1 MDYKTEVQSKL
12 DLLRSLMADH
22 GLDALWLRRI
32 DNFAWLTGGIDT
44 AVNVADIAGGPGIL
58 VTPDAATVWT
68 NRIEA
73 PRLDADGLGARG
85 FDLHVSPWEAEEAP
99 RLAARFGTDI
109 ALAGASDVGSD
120 LQHLRLAM
128 GANEQARFRAL
139 GADCAQAMD
148 AAIKRVKPGQTEA
161 EIGGGVAQE
170 LRHFN
175 ITPVV
180 VLIATDE
187 RIFKFRHP
195 LPTLKRLDKYAM
207 LVLCGRRE
215 GLVCSVT
222 RLVHFG
228 PIDDDLRHRIEAC
241 AEVDAHVTAASRPGK
256 TLDEMF
262 HIITDAYAAVGF
274 PDEWQLHHQ
283 GGLAAY
289 NPREI
294 IATPGDATV
303 LKAGMIGAWN
313 PSITGSKVEDTIL
326 ITNGAPEILTAIPGW
341 PVKSFTI
348 DGVTYARPLILE
360 K

>member
-12 DLLRSLMADH
+12 DQLRSLMADH

-44 AVNVADIAGGPGIL
+44 AINVADIVGGPSIL
-58 VTPDAATVWT
+58 VTPEAATVWT

-73 PRLDADGLGARG
+73 HRLDADGLSARG
-85 FDLHVSPWEAEEAP
+85 FELHVSAWEAEETP
-99 RLAARFGTDI
+99 RLAARSGTDI
-109 ALAGASDVGSD
+109 AQAGASDIGSD
-120 LQHLRLAM
+120 LQQLRLTL
-128 GANEQARFRAL
+128 GDNEQARFRAL
-139 GADCAQAMD
+139 GADCATAMD

-161 EIGGGVAQE
+161 EIGGGVAE
-170 LRHFN
+170 ALRRFN

-187 RIFKFRHP
+187 RIFQFRHP
-195 LPTLKRLDKYAM
+195 LPTTKTLDKYAM

-215 GLVCSVT
+215 GLVCSMT

-241 AEVDAHVTAASRPGK
+241 AEIDARITAASRAGR
-256 TLDEMF
+256 TLDDMF
-262 HIITDAYAAVGF
+262 DTITEAYAAVGF
-274 PDEWQLHHQ
+274 ADEWKLHHQ

-294 IATPGDATV
+294 IATPGNGTAI
-303 LKAGMIGAWN
+303 KSGMICAWN

-326 ITNGAPEILTAIPGW
+326 ITDGAPEILTAIPGW
-341 PVKSFTI
+341 PTKSFEI
-348 DGVTYARPLILE
+348 DGVTYARPVILE

>member
-1 MDYKTEVQSKL
+1 MDYKAEVQTKL
-12 DLLRSLMADH
+12 DQLRSLMAEH
-22 GLDALWLRRI
+22 GLGALWLRRI

-44 AVNVADIAGGPGIL
+44 AINVADIAGGPSIL

-73 PRLDADGLGARG
+73 PRLDADGLSARG
-85 FDLHVSPWEAEEAP
+85 FDLHVSAWEAEEAP
-99 RLAARFGTDI
+99 HPAGRFGTDI
-109 ALAGASDVGSD
+109 AHAGASDVSGD
-120 LQHLRLAM
+120 LQALRLTLSE
-128 GANEQARFRAL
+128 NEQQRFRAL
-139 GADCAQAMD
+139 GADCAKAMD
-148 AAIKRVKPGQTEA
+148 AAIKRVQPGQTEA
-161 EIGGGVAQE
+161 EIGGGVADE
-170 LRHFN
+170 LRRYN

-195 LPTLKRLDKYAM
+195 LPTMKTLDKYAM

-228 PIDDDLRHRIEAC
+228 PINDDLRHRIEAC
-241 AEVDAHVTAASRPGK
+241 TEIDARITAASRPGQ
-256 TLDEMF
+256 TLDDMF
-262 HIITDAYAAVGF
+262 KTITEAYAAVGF
-274 PDEWQLHHQ
+274 ADEWQLHHQ

-294 IATPGDATV
+294 IAMPGDATTI
-303 LKAGMIGAWN
+303 KPGMICAWN

-326 ITNGAPEILTAIPGW
+326 VTDGAPEILTAIPGW
-341 PVKSFTI
+341 PTKSFTI
-348 DGVTYARPLILE
+348 DGVTYARPVILE